1 MKSAMELFALEG
13 YYNTSISQIA
23 RKAGISKGL
32 MYNYFGS
39 KEVLLR
45 SIVLEGIQEMLE
57 SFDLNRDGELTRE
70 ELLYFVDQ
78 LFSLLKNKTLYW
90 KLYFS
95 IVVQSQ
101 VSKIIIND
109 FREIIP
115 PFLQTMKK
123 YFAARG
129 AEKPESE
136 ALFFISVMDG
146 LALNYIMNPDHFPLD
161 EIREIIHKRFVK

>member
-57 SFDLNRDGELTRE
+57 SFDLNHDGELTRE
-70 ELLYFVDQ
+70 ELLYFVDK

-95 IVVQSQ
+95 IVVQPQ
-101 VSKIIIND
+101 VSNIISSDFSKILH
-109 FREIIP
+109 
-115 PFLQTMKK
+115 PFLQIMKN

-129 AEKPESE
+129 TEKPESE
-136 ALFFISVMDG
+136 ALLFISVMDG

>member
-1 MKSAMELFALEG
+1 MELFGREG
-13 YYNTSISQIA
+13 FYNTSISSIA
-23 RKAGISKGL
+23 QKAGISKGL

-57 SFDLNRDGELTRE
+57 SFDINKDGELTRK

-78 LFSLLKNKTLYW
+78 LFSLLKSKTLYW

-95 IVVQSQ
+95 IVVQPQ
-101 VSKIIIND
+101 VSRIISSDFKKILN
-109 FREIIP
+109 
-115 PFLQTMKK
+115 PFLQIMKN

-129 AEKPESE
+129 AENPESE
-136 ALFFISVMDG
+136 ALFFLALMDG
-146 LALNYIMNPDHFPLD
+146 LALNYIMNPDHFPLN
-161 EIREIIHKRFVK
+161 EIREIIHKRFIK